1 MKHIVNFSGGKD
13 STAMLL
19 KMIEKDMPIDEI
31 IFCDTG
37 KEFPEMYEHIEKV
50 EKYINRP
57 ITKLK
62 SMETFDEL
70 MFEHIKTKGKNKGQK
85 GYSWPGT
92 KIRWCTT
99 KLKTQMIEQY
109 LRKYKG
115 EEIIHYIGIALDE
128 PKRIKDKKYPLVDF
142 KVTEKECLEY
152 CYSKGFNWNGLYE
165 KFDRLSC
172 WCCPFKSL
180 KELRILRKEYPDL
193 WEQLKEMDK
202 HTYRKFRPDY
212 TVEELEEKFTKE
224 ESKC

>member
-50 EKYINRP
+50 EKYINIP

-92 KIRWCTT
+92 KLRWCTT
-99 KLKTQMIEQY
+99 K
-109 LRKYKG
+109 
-115 EEIIHYIGIALDE
+115 
-128 PKRIKDKKYPLVDF
+128 
-142 KVTEKECLEY
+142 
-152 CYSKGFNWNGLYE
+152 
-165 KFDRLSC
+165 
-172 WCCPFKSL
+172 
-180 KELRILRKEYPDL
+180 
-193 WEQLKEMDK
+193 
-202 HTYRKFRPDY
+202 
-212 TVEELEEKFTKE
+212 
-224 ESKC
+224 

>member
-50 EKYINRP
+50 EKYINIP
-57 ITKLK
+57 ITKL
-62 SMETFDEL
+62 
-70 MFEHIKTKGKNKGQK
+70 K

-224 ESKC
+224 ES

>member
-50 EKYINRP
+50 EKYINIP

-115 EEIIHYIGIALDE
+115 EEIIHYIGIAFLNI
-128 PKRIKDKKYPLVDF
+128 R
-142 KVTEKECLEY
+142 
-152 CYSKGFNWNGLYE
+152 SSFNDLNGQHQQLN
-165 KFDRLSC
+165 LSNFSYR
-172 WCCPFKSL
+172 PF
-180 KELRILRKEYPDL
+180 
-193 WEQLKEMDK
+193 QLKPFE
-202 HTYRKFRPDY
+202 
-212 TVEELEEKFTKE
+212 
-224 ESKC
+224 